1 MKPRVVV
8 DASAFAASVFSEPE
22 CAEVEL
28 RLHGAAV
35 YAPHLLRA
43 ELSNIA
49 WKKSRKYP
57 AQTGQIMTALQT
69 ALSDDRIIWSDVDP
83 VDAALVALET
93 GTTAYDASYLW
104 LAGHLGADLVTLDRR
119 LIIASADRN

>member
-1 MKPRVVV
+1 MTPRVVI
-8 DASAFAASVFSEPE
+8 DASAFAAWAFREPGGDDIK
-22 CAEVEL
+22 L

-35 YAPHLLRA
+35 FAPHLLRA

-104 LAGHLGADLVTLDRR
+104 LAGQLGADLVTLDRR
-119 LIIASADRN
+119 LVVASADRN